1 MDGNLDLLITSTV
14 TFLKSYVLSTSSLR
28 RSTGPGWGRAEK
40 PLAEEARPSKD
51 GHQKLLQH

>member
-1 MDGNLDLLITSTV
+1 MDGRLDLLITSTV
-14 TFLKSYVLSTSSLR
+14 TFLKSYVLSPTSLL
-28 RSTGPGWGRAEK
+28 STGPGWGRAEK